1 MSIPLYHS
9 VLFVSPP
16 TNSSTV
22 TMIFTISLTGIVVGY
37 GCAAKGEKWEV
48 RGRLGWGGLQ
58 REGGLIVERKEI
70 MMGKGERADRQANR
84 QTQTHTNTQAHID
97 ARRHTQAHTG
107 APTRTYTQIECCQ

>member
-22 TMIFTISLTGIVVGY
+22 TLIFTISLTGIVVGY
-37 GCAAKGEKWEV
+37 GCAVKGEKLEV
-48 RGRLGWGGLQ
+48 GGRLSWGGVQ

-70 MMGKGERADRQANR
+70 VMGEGERADR
-84 QTQTHTNTQAHID
+84 
-97 ARRHTQAHTG
+97 
-107 APTRTYTQIECCQ
+107 